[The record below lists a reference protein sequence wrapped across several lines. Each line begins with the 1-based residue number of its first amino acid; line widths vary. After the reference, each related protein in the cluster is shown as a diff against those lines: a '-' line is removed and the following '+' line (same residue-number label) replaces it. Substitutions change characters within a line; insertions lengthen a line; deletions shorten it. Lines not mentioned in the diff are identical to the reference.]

1 MKNDGGAAF
10 PIPNATD
17 MDGYVYAPETRG
29 MSLRD
34 YMAGQALESVR
45 KDLKKIQK
53 ISAHMESKRSY
64 DLNSIS
70 SEALAKI
77 DAILAAPKGTR
88 G

>member
-34 YMAGQALESVR
+34 YMAGQALALIKWQLDEGFKNEQRPEYCKELASV
-45 KDLKKIQK
+45 
-53 ISAHMESKRSY
+53 S
-64 DLNSIS
+64 
-70 SEALAKI
+70 
-77 DAILAAPKGTR
+77 
-88 G
+88 